1 MMSITINETPT
12 EKRWILQGK
21 LVGPWVGELRTS
33 WKTTHR
39 DYSGRTCVV
48 DLNDVSFIDK
58 DGEKLLRSM
67 SKQGAHL
74 VAEGLY
80 IKRVVERLKSGS
92 KSGGE
97 GATSAKAEHVG
108 SIDREEEAIAS
119 TDSLPGKAARMRMCR
134 KKARRALGVQM
145 S

>member
-92 KSGGE
+92 KS
-97 GATSAKAEHVG
+97 
-108 SIDREEEAIAS
+108 SIDTEEEAIAS

>member
-67 SKQGAHL
+67 SKQGVHL

-92 KSGGE
+92 KS
-97 GATSAKAEHVG
+97 

-134 KKARRALGVQM
+134 KKARQALGVQV